1 LDHIGGN
8 ASIYNRFGFK
18 TCSNKV
24 TQFRR
29 TPPTHTKQRC
39 TVEENVAWLLCEYDE
54 LPLLNPPQMVYQ
66 TYVTSVVTWQ
76 TVDGEEMVVCS
87 DTGTS
92 LSLFRRLMY
101 TQVMYGAKIFGFE
114 TLSSP

>member
-1 LDHIGGN
+1 MASFKHLSRLTCVAVPLDHIGGN

-66 TYVTSVVTWQ
+66 TYITRVVTCGRPSTARKWWCAQ
-76 TVDGEEMVVCS
+76 TLGPLSASSVD
-87 DTGTS
+87 
-92 LSLFRRLMY
+92 
-101 TQVMYGAKIFGFE
+101 
-114 TLSSP
+114 